1 MPTDVI
7 MPQMGESIF
16 EGTITKWL
24 KQPGDQVQRD
34 EPLFEISTDKVD
46 AEIPAPASGVLK
58 EIKAQAGQTVQVN
71 TVVATID
78 VVGAPATATPGA
90 KQSATEPPKPATQ
103 PDGSSAPASS
113 TPAPSS
119 SAASGPKTD
128 VAMPQMGE
136 SIFEG
141 TITKWLK
148 NVGDTVQRDEPLFEI
163 STDKV
168 DAEIPAPVAGVLSEI
183 KVPAGTTVQVNTIVA
198 TIGGEAG
205 ESTPAAP
212 QAPVPSAPKAAP
224 LQPAAPV
231 ADETEEEVVSA
242 SGDRVRTSPL
252 VRKLAKEANVDLAKV
267 RGSGMG
273 GRITKEDI
281 QAFLDKQKST
291 PAQQPAAVQPATATA
306 PAVPATT
313 TPVAASSNKF
323 AGTPGMIEP
332 MSVMRKKIADHMVM
346 SKRTSAHV
354 HGVFEVDF
362 TRIVKLRE
370 KQKNSFQEKTGLK
383 LTYTPFYARAVA
395 HALRAWPI
403 INASVEGEN
412 INYKKDINLGIAVA
426 LDWGLIVP
434 VVKRADELSF
444 VGLQRAITDL
454 GERARAKKLKPEDVQ
469 GGTFTITNPGIFGA
483 KFGMPIINQPQLAI
497 MGIGAIYKVP
507 AVVTDKEGND
517 SIAIRSICH
526 ISIGYDHRVID
537 GAVADQFM
545 VVVKNYLENW
555 NESLT

>member
-78 VVGAPATATPGA
+78 SVGASTTATPGA

-103 PDGSSAPASS
+103 PDGSSAAAPS
-113 TPAPSS
+113 TPDPSS
-119 SAASGPKTD
+119 SAARGPKTD

-205 ESTPAAP
+205 VSTPAAP
-212 QAPVPSAPKAAP
+212 APSAPKAAP
-224 LQPAAPV
+224 PQLAAPV

-281 QAFLDKQKST
+281 QAFLDKQKSA
-291 PAQQPAAVQPATATA
+291 PSQQPAAVQPATATA
-306 PAVPATT
+306 PAAPATT

-323 AGTPGMIEP
+323 AGTPGVIEP